1 MNTKTPVM
9 LVLTLIFALIM
20 CGAASADDY
29 VGGQPLTT
37 VQNGT
42 VSGGVYSDTYYGF
55 DGQGGTGN
63 NNGGTADITYNFQS
77 LPSNAQVTNA
87 TLYVAVYCGHMQNN
101 YKVNANVNFNGNT
114 LENSTDIQQPYTFIY
129 DGGNDNTGQGGGT
142 GEPYKIINNH
152 TIRVTSDYLMK
163 YDVTSLIQQNN
174 TIRVFTTGSF
184 DGRIKLISLIAAY
197 NDGDSDQI
205 KYWINYG
212 QDIAS
217 YQQEDYFGEVYVGST
232 NFATSNT
239 TGVESAN
246 LKVIHMSSNNGY
258 YGFPSAANDFNLD
271 GSVYPAVIT
280 GSFTNQTLDRSTPD
294 VQASYSGSDSWDVS
308 SSVNGSSDTSLG
320 FTRYFEGGTG
330 LGGYYKI
337 AFAILTAKL
346 ESTPAPIAGFTSN
359 VTSGLRPLTVQFT
372 DQSTD
377 ATGWSWDFNNDGTTD
392 STAQNP
398 SWTYDTAGT
407 YNVKLAVTGPG
418 GSDEEIKTNYI
429 TVNPNVNLNI
439 GGVVN
444 TVPASAVFAREP
456 NTIRIMNVRNQGTDT
471 ATNIVVYVFASD
483 VSDTVPVATTTIAS
497 LAGGAQTTIDLI
509 DPTIRNLEGGT
520 VTYTAKLDPDNLIVE
535 TNEADNTKAS
545 AGKPLKY
552 NGYKG
557 KRYWDGG
564 SDITTKHVFDLRG
577 DIVYYTQPST
587 FYKGVGWTDRT
598 ETWTAAN
605 LPIPDGATVEK
616 VLLFF
621 SYNWDQTDGGYPNLI
636 TTFNGNTI
644 NLGTPYRDW
653 SNFGAYAD
661 YEYGLY
667 PAVDVTSLFVKNG
680 ENTLITNPGN
690 GGADNKVALYP
701 STLAVIFSDP
711 TMTRKV
717 IYINEE
723 CDELGVS
730 LSSYATTMEEATA
743 YAVFNGINTTNVSAA
758 TLHSFAGSG
767 GPDEGNILWNGN
779 TIASLIWQGNS
790 STASAAVVDVL
801 NYLATNNE
809 AGIQGTTS
817 GGMDAL
823 QQFLIIEYADQ
834 PPVADF
840 SGTPVSGDAP
850 LTVQFTDQS
859 TNATS
864 WSWDFNNDGT
874 VDSTEHTPE
883 WTYQT
888 PGTYTVKLT
897 VSNSAGS
904 DEEVKTGYITVNGM
918 ADLIVTAI
926 NPNVGAGEFFFANEP
941 NVISVTVKNNGT
953 LASLATTVDVD
964 VNGTIY
970 SVNVP
975 ALDAGAS
982 TTVTVTDTANHTGGS
997 SVPVNANA
1005 NPDRN
1010 IPEANTNNNS
1020 LSINLTVSNN
1030 GYKGKQY
1037 TDDDEHD
1044 SIDTKQT
1051 FNGKY
1056 DVIYSNGDAAYRGS
1070 GSTWANPYTA
1080 SWTSTDLPIPA
1091 GATVVSARL
1100 YQSYTWNAL
1109 GGIPDFVASFNGNL
1123 ITALAH
1129 YSDTKGHGT
1138 YDYPAGLL
1146 IYDVTSFFNKAGNTL
1161 TLTNGTTTGANTAL
1175 YGSYLIVVYQDPNTA
1190 YKKIYINDGADMLY
1204 SGTVRSVSD
1213 EEGTAHA
1220 KFNDVNTS
1228 GMVNAQVIAILASA
1242 NEEGKS
1248 KFFFNGQ
1255 EYTDFSG
1262 AYNSTS
1268 QIGFSIYD
1276 VTNALIKGLNTA
1288 DLQSFMVSGNGD
1300 NMVALG
1306 SILITTL
1313 TDTTA
1318 PTVSASPAGGL
1329 YKSPLNVTLTAT
1341 DDQDA
1346 DPKIYYTLD
1355 GTTPTTTS
1363 TLYTGPILINAT
1375 TLKFI
1380 AVDGS
1385 DNTSPVQTETYT
1397 IDTVVPTITSTDPA
1411 NNKVINVANKAIVI
1425 TFSENIKE
1433 GSAFSSIKVTN
1444 PDGVRVNPLYKVI
1457 NGKTLTLTRNGNYI
1471 NGLTYT
1477 ITLPTG
1483 SITDTAGNAITAFTS
1498 KFTVDFAKPTITSVN
1513 PANNKV
1519 INVANKAL
1527 VITFSEAIKA
1537 GSAFTSI
1544 KVTNPDGVKVKPLY
1558 KVINGKTLTL
1568 TRNGNYINGLT
1579 YTITLP
1585 TGSITDTAGNNIN
1598 TYTSKFTV
1606 DFAKP
1611 TITSVNPANNKV
1623 INVANKALVITFS
1636 EAIKAGSAFT
1646 SIKVTNPDGVKVNPL
1661 YKVINGKTLTL
1672 TRNGNY
1678 INGLTYTITL
1688 PTGSIT
1694 DTAGNTINTYTSKF
1708 KVDTTKPKITSVN
1721 PANNKVINVVNKAI
1735 VITFSENIKAGSAF
1749 TSIKV
1754 TNPDGVKVNPLY
1766 KVING
1771 KTLTLTRNGN
1781 YLNRLTYTII
1791 LPKGSITDTAGNT
1804 INTYTSKFTIRK
1816 T

>member
-55 DGQGGTGN
+55 DGPGGTGN

-212 QDIAS
+212 QDVAS

-232 NFATSNT
+232 NFTTSNIS
-239 TGVESAN
+239 GNVESAN

-258 YGFPSAANDFNLD
+258 YGFPSAANDFYLD

-294 VQASYSGSDSWDVS
+294 VQASYSGSDSWNVTS
-308 SSVNGSSDTSLG
+308 LVNGSSDTALG

-337 AFAILTAKL
+337 VFAILTAQL

-359 VTSGLRPLTVQFT
+359 VTSGLRPLAVQFT

-392 STAQNP
+392 STTQNP
-398 SWTYDTAGT
+398 IWTYDTAGT
-407 YNVKLAVTGPG
+407 YTVKLAVTGPG

-456 NTIRIMNVRNQGTDT
+456 NAIRVMNVRNQGTDT
-471 ATNIVVYVFASD
+471 ATNIVVHVFASD

-557 KRYWDGG
+557 KRYWENG
-564 SDITTKHVFDLRG
+564 SDITTKHVYDLRG

-667 PAVDVTSLFVKNG
+667 PAVDVTNLFVKNG
-680 ENTLITNPGN
+680 NNTLITLPLEGN
-690 GGADNKVALYP
+690 MNALYP
-701 STLAVIFSDP
+701 STLAVIYSDP
-711 TMTRKV
+711 TKTRKV

-723 CDELGVS
+723 CNELGVS
-730 LSSYATTMEEATA
+730 ASSYATTLEEATA
-743 YAVFNGINTTNVSAA
+743 YAIFNGINTTNLYRA
-758 TLHSFAGSG
+758 TLHSFAGSAG
-767 GPDEGNILWNGN
+767 TDEGNLFWNGVQ
-779 TIASLIWQGNS
+779 IASLAWQGSS
-790 STASAAVVDVL
+790 STASALIADVK
-801 NYLATNNE
+801 NHITTNNE
-809 AGIQGTTS
+809 VGIQGTTS
-817 GGMDAL
+817 GGMAAI
-823 QQFLIIEYADQ
+823 QQFLILEYGAC
-834 PPVADF
+834 
-840 SGTPVSGDAP
+840 
-850 LTVQFTDQS
+850 
-859 TNATS
+859 
-864 WSWDFNNDGT
+864 
-874 VDSTEHTPE
+874 
-883 WTYQT
+883 
-888 PGTYTVKLT
+888 
-897 VSNSAGS
+897 
-904 DEEVKTGYITVNGM
+904 
-918 ADLIVTAI
+918 DLIITDIKA
-926 NPNVGAGEFFFANEP
+926 NAGAGEFMFANEP

-953 LASLATTVDVD
+953 VASLATTVDVD

-970 SVNVP
+970 TANVP
-975 ALDAGAS
+975 ALEAGAS
-982 TTVTVTDTANHTGGS
+982 TTVTVTDTASHTGGS

-1010 IPEANTNNNS
+1010 IPETNTSNNS
-1020 LSINLTVSNN
+1020 LNVNLTVYNN
-1030 GYKGKQY
+1030 GYKGKQH

-1056 DVIYSNGDAAYRGS
+1056 DVIYSNGNATYRGS
-1070 GSTWANPYTA
+1070 GSWANPYTA
-1080 SWTSTDLPIPA
+1080 SWNSTDLPIPA

-1100 YQSYTWNAL
+1100 YQSYTWNTLL
-1109 GGIPDFVASFNGNL
+1109 GTPDFVASFNGNIL
-1123 ITALAH
+1123 TALAH
-1129 YSDTKGHGT
+1129 YSDTKGYGSSN
-1138 YDYPAGLL
+1138 YPSGLL
-1146 IYDVTSFFNKAGNTL
+1146 VYDVTSFFNTVGNTL
-1161 TLTNGTTTGANTAL
+1161 TLTNGTITGATTAL
-1175 YGSYLIVVYQDPNTA
+1175 YGSYLIVVYQDPNTTN
-1190 YKKIYINDGADMLY
+1190 KTIYINDGADMLY
-1204 SGTVRSVSD
+1204 SGTARSVSN

-1220 KFNDVNTS
+1220 NFNDVNTT
-1228 GMVNAQVIAILASA
+1228 GVGNAQVINILASA
-1242 NEEGKS
+1242 SDEGKS
-1248 KFFFNGQ
+1248 KFFFNGE
-1255 EYTDFSG
+1255 EYTGFWK
-1262 AYNSTS
+1262 AYSKAS
-1268 QIGFSIYD
+1268 QLGFRIYD
-1276 VTNALIKGLNTA
+1276 VTSALINGLNTA
-1288 DLQSFMVSGNGD
+1288 DLQSFIVSGSGD
-1300 NMVALG
+1300 NMVVFG

-1313 TDTTA
+1313 TGNDTIV
-1318 PTVSASPAGGL
+1318 PTVSASPAGGS
-1329 YKSPLNVTLTAT
+1329 YKSPQNVTLTAT
-1341 DDQDA
+1341 DNR
-1346 DPKIYYTLD
+1346 DPDPRIYYTLD
-1355 GTTPTTTS
+1355 GTTPTTSS
-1363 TLYTGPILINAT
+1363 TLYTVPILINAT

-1385 DNTSPVQTETYT
+1385 GNISPVQTETYT

-1411 NNKVINVANKAIVI
+1411 NNKVINVANKVIVI

-1444 PDGVRVNPLYKVI
+1444 PDGVSVNPLYKVI
-1457 NGKTLTLTRNGNYI
+1457 NGKTLTLTRNGNFI

-1483 SITDTAGNAITAFTS
+1483 SITDQAGNAITAFTS
-1498 KFTVDFAKPTITSVN
+1498 KFTVDFVKPTITSVN

-1527 VITFSEAIKA
+1527 
-1537 GSAFTSI
+1537 
-1544 KVTNPDGVKVKPLY
+1544 
-1558 KVINGKTLTL
+1558 
-1568 TRNGNYINGLT
+1568 
-1579 YTITLP
+1579 
-1585 TGSITDTAGNNIN
+1585 
-1598 TYTSKFTV
+1598 
-1606 DFAKP
+1606 
-1611 TITSVNPANNKV
+1611 
-1623 INVANKALVITFS
+1623 
-1636 EAIKAGSAFT
+1636 
-1646 SIKVTNPDGVKVNPL
+1646 
-1661 YKVINGKTLTL
+1661 
-1672 TRNGNY
+1672 
-1678 INGLTYTITL
+1678 
-1688 PTGSIT
+1688 
-1694 DTAGNTINTYTSKF
+1694 
-1708 KVDTTKPKITSVN
+1708 
-1721 PANNKVINVVNKAI
+1721 

-1771 KTLTLTRNGN
+1771 KTLTLTRNGYYIN
-1781 YLNRLTYTII
+1781 GLTYTIT
-1791 LPKGSITDTAGNT
+1791 LPTNSITDTAGNT
-1804 INTYTSKFTIRK
+1804 LKTAFTSKFKIDTTRPKITNTNPKNRATKVARNKTIKITFNENIKASK
-1816 T
+1816 TYWIELVASNGSKITIKKSIKGKVLTLTHTAKLKANTKYKLTIHTGAITDTAGNPVAAKTITFTTGNT